1 MTTEKKRST
10 YFNALELEV
19 LMLAYGE
26 YEHIFRRDATPPQQ
40 RRKER
45 RHGRKLL
52 PESTCNSTGEKWT
65 WKQLKMK
72 HKNIIQNERRQR
84 PKKRVEG
91 HLHHPLTEAEELALS
106 QLLKRV
112 AQRLKASPGEAH
124 LSLSPPRTQ
133 VPRGGLGQKIGPGI
147 LDQTGPP
154 NSKTHTF
161 LFFSCSPAPPAGEA
175 RPPAPRE
182 SAARPPVPRESAAR
196 PPVPRESAARP
207 PVPTGVGNAAAGP
220 TGVGGAA
227 AGPTGVGNA
236 AAGPTGVGGAAAG
249 PTGVGGTAAG
259 PTGVGN
265 AAAGPKGVGGAAGD
279 VVGGAAG
286 GPVPRSAGGREADAA
301 SPAAAGRLVSS
312 LSGQDRMRCPSIPH
326 LKHLMFPD
334 VTCTV

>member
-72 HKNIIQNERRQR
+72 HKNIIQNANR
-84 PKKRVEG
+84 KKAEARKTG
-91 HLHHPLTEAEELALS
+91 GGPPPPPLTEAEELALS

-154 NSKTHTF
+154 NLKTHTF
-161 LFFSCSPAPPAGEA
+161 LFFS
-175 RPPAPRE
+175 
-182 SAARPPVPRESAAR
+182 
-196 PPVPRESAARP
+196 
-207 PVPTGVGNAAAGP
+207 
-220 TGVGGAA
+220 
-227 AGPTGVGNA
+227 
-236 AAGPTGVGGAAAG
+236 
-249 PTGVGGTAAG
+249 
-259 PTGVGN
+259 
-265 AAAGPKGVGGAAGD
+265 
-279 VVGGAAG
+279 
-286 GPVPRSAGGREADAA
+286 
-301 SPAAAGRLVSS
+301 VS
-312 LSGQDRMRCPSIPH
+312 
-326 LKHLMFPD
+326 
-334 VTCTV
+334 